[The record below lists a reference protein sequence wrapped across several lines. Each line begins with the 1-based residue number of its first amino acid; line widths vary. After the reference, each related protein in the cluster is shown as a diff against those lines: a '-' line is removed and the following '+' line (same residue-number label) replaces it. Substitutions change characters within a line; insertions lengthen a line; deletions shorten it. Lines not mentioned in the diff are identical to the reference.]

1 MNTGVRVGLFA
12 SALAFV
18 FGLAVIA
25 GWAVGPI
32 DDEPKS
38 HDAGHGAESSPSD
51 ESQPHEHGSAAPE
64 AAEAAPAGLTI
75 SEQGY
80 TLALN
85 SAHAEAGKGR
95 ELAFRIIGP
104 DAKPVNEFET
114 AHEKELHLILVRR
127 DFAGFQHVHPVRADD
142 GTWRIDVDLTPGT
155 WRVFADFQAT
165 GGPALTLGA
174 DLHVPGATEHVTTE
188 PNRVA
193 TVGAYEVTLAGD
205 LVTGEGKELTLSVAK
220 DGQPVTDLQPYL
232 GAYGHLVALRAG
244 DLAYLHAHPE
254 GDPNDPATPSG
265 PEVSFHVTA
274 PSAGR
279 YHLYLDFKHDGVVRT
294 AAFVLDVGAAPQGAE
309 SDDHSEHGMTPSPGE
324 EESSN
329 EHQH

>member
-1 MNTGVRVGLFA
+1 MNTPLRIGLFA

-18 FGLAVIA
+18 FGTAVIA
-25 GWAVGPI
+25 GWAIGPI

-38 HDAGHGAESSPSD
+38 HDAGHGAENSPSD
-51 ESQPHEHGSAAPE
+51 ETQPHEHGAETPE
-64 AAEAAPAGLTI
+64 AAESAPAGLSI
-75 SEQGY
+75 SDQGY
-80 TLALN
+80 TLALA

-104 DAKPVNEFET
+104 DATPVTEFEV

-127 DFAGFQHVHPVRADD
+127 DFTGFQHVHPVRADD

-174 DLHVPGATEHVTTE
+174 DLHVPGVTKHVATE
-188 PNRVA
+188 PNRA
-193 TVGAYEVTLAGD
+193 AQVGDYEVTLAGE
-205 LVTGEGKELTLSVAK
+205 LAAGEGKELRFTVTK
-220 DGQPVTDLQPYL
+220 DGKPVTDLQPYL

-244 DLAYLHAHPE
+244 DLAYLHAHPG
-254 GDPNDPATPSG
+254 GDPSDPATPSG
-265 PEVSFHVTA
+265 PEVGFHVTA
-274 PSAGR
+274 PSAGQ
-279 YHLYLDFKHDGVVRT
+279 YHLYLDFQHDGVVRT
-294 AAFVLDVGAAPQGAE
+294 APFVLDVGAAGSAPEDQ
-309 SDDHSEHGMTPSPGE
+309 SQTPSSPTE
-324 EESSN
+324 EESSD